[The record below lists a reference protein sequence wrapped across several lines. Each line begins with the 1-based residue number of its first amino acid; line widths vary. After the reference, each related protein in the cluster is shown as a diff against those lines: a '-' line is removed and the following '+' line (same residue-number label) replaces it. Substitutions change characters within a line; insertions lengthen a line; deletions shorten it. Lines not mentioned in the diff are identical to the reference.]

1 MEFATDRMRVRRIE
15 GSDLN
20 AMLEVYGDLE
30 LMRFVGDSSAISPE
44 DCARWIDITLDNY
57 EKRGYGLFLVEAL
70 DSGEHLGFVGITHP
84 GGQIEPEI
92 KYVLRREHWG
102 KGLAQELVAATCGHA
117 HQVWNLEVIIATV
130 HPDNDVSHH
139 VLQKAGFIRVADR
152 VDEDGTTV
160 VWEHR
165 LLK

>member
-1 MEFATDRMRVRRIE
+1 MEFATGRMRVRRIGPLDYE
-15 GSDLN
+15 
-20 AMLEVYGDLE
+20 AMMEVYGDLE
-30 LMRFVGDSSAISPE
+30 LMRYVGDSSAIAPE
-44 DCARWIDITLDNY
+44 DCARWIHITLENY

-92 KYVLRREHWG
+92 KYVIRREHWG

-117 HQVWNLEVIIATV
+117 HAVWNLEVVIATV
-130 HPDNDVSHH
+130 HPENDVSNH
-139 VLQKAGFIRVADR
+139 VLQKTRFTRVANR

-165 LLK
+165 N